1 LTRQTVQKN
10 AARYYEEIDMQ
21 GSATIIPQKN
31 SARQNVYIN
40 QNTNHNL
47 PLNFQNQLQ
56 RK

>member
-1 LTRQTVQKN
+1 
-10 AARYYEEIDMQ
+10 MQ

-31 SARQNVYIN
+31 TARQNIYIN

-47 PLNFQNQLQ
+47 PLNFQNQPQ